1 MHEASEDIV
10 GNLGELIVEKTASNL
25 VDEIK
30 KLSRQNQAAIIV
42 EVLDTLDE
50 EGEEI
55 DDEELLRELQRR
67 EAEGMEGSV
76 SFATCLRREGKWM
89 FVSRTQQFAIIS
101 WHATD
106 SR

>member
-1 MHEASEDIV
+1 MLQTSEDIV
-10 GNLGELIVEKTASNL
+10 GNLGELTVEKTASNL

-30 KLSRQNQAAIIV
+30 KLSRQDQAAIVV

-76 SFATCLRREGKWM
+76 SWSVLRDM
-89 FVSRTQQFAIIS
+89 P
-101 WHATD
+101 
-106 SR
+106 

>member
-1 MHEASEDIV
+1 MLQASEDIV
-10 GNLGELIVEKTASNL
+10 GNLGELTVEKTASNL

-30 KLSRQNQAAIIV
+30 KLSRQDQAAIIV

-76 SFATCLRREGKWM
+76 SWSVLRDM
-89 FVSRTQQFAIIS
+89 P
-101 WHATD
+101 
-106 SR
+106 

>member
-1 MHEASEDIV
+1 MLQTSEDVV

-30 KLSRQNQAAIIV
+30 KLSRQDQEAIIV
-42 EVLDTLDE
+42 EVLDTLNE

-76 SFATCLRREGKWM
+76 SWSVLRDM
-89 FVSRTQQFAIIS
+89 P
-101 WHATD
+101 
-106 SR
+106 

>member
-1 MHEASEDIV
+1 MITKHFGPLQIFKNDIV
-10 GNLGELIVEKTASNL
+10 KDMKNVKYYTDKINALKP
-25 VDEIK
+25 
-30 KLSRQNQAAIIV
+30 
-42 EVLDTLDE
+42 E